1 MTDAWKKSWM
11 IEKMIPTA
19 GFYSELDYCGRCLSS
34 TITAIYYLACINKRV
49 DNIITTLVSC
59 LNVGWRQLM
68 NRLMQI
74 LVTLDDS
81 EAVLLWNSAVHTQI
95 LTVNEVTVFATEGN
109 AQGRTRTL
117 SIEH

>member
-1 MTDAWKKSWM
+1 MDDRENDPNSWVLFGARLLRPVPF
-11 IEKMIPTA
+11 IYHCE
-19 GFYSELDYCGRCLSS
+19 SS
-34 TITAIYYLACINKRV
+34 AIYYLACINKRV